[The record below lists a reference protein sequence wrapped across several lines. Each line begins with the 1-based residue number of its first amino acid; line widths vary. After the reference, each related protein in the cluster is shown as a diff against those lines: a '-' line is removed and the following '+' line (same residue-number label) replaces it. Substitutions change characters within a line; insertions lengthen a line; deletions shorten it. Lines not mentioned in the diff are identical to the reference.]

1 MAIQKTEAFVL
12 KTQAFRS
19 SSLIITF
26 FSKTFG
32 KLRGLAKGVRRE
44 REMRGA
50 LYELFTHLEIVFYEK
65 TRSDLHLVSEA
76 SILESHDRLRTD
88 LHTIAYASYFSEIVD
103 RVTEVHDPDPKIFE
117 LLDFA
122 FRFLPSLPPEN
133 LARSFEVKLLN
144 EIGWLPYLENCLN
157 CRDPKF
163 ENGFFSIKQG
173 ALLCPNCASQTPDA
187 KPLSRG
193 GLEALRFYIA
203 HNPEES
209 IKLRMTSRVQMELE
223 RLIEQFMTYRLP
235 RPLHS
240 RAFMQKIRPALT
252 GR

>member
-12 KTQAFRS
+12 KTQAFHS

-44 REMRGA
+44 REVRGA
-50 LYELFTHLEIVFYEK
+50 IYELFTHVEIIFYEK

-76 SILESHDRLRTD
+76 SIIESHDRLRTD
-88 LHTIAYASYFSEIVD
+88 LNTIAYASYFSEMAD
-103 RVTEVHDPDPKIFE
+103 LVTEVHDPHPQIFE
-117 LLDFA
+117 LLDFS

-133 LARSFEVKLLN
+133 LAKLFEVKLLN

-157 CRDPKF
+157 CRESKF
-163 ENGFFSIKQG
+163 ESGFFSIKQG
-173 ALLCPNCASQTPDA
+173 AFFCPNCAPQFPDA
-187 KPLSRG
+187 RPLSRE
-193 GLEALRFYIA
+193 GLTTLRFYIA
-203 HNPEES
+203 HNLEEA
-209 IKLRMTSRVQMELE
+209 IKFRITSKTQLELE
-223 RLIEQFMTYRLP
+223 KLMEQFMAYRLP

-240 RAFMQKIRPALT
+240 RMFMQKIRPALAS
-252 GR
+252 R